1 MSNAKAVTD
10 ATFKAEVLENSKPV
24 IVDFWAEWCGPCR
37 MVAPVL
43 DEIAAEYGEKVDV
56 VKVNVEESGDTAME
70 YGITS
75 SPRST
80 FSKNGQ
86 VVKKSVGARP
96 KQALI
101 ADFEEY
107 IK

>member
-43 DEIAAEYGEKVDV
+43 DEIAAEYGEK
-56 VKVNVEESGDTAME
+56 
-70 YGITS
+70 
-75 SPRST
+75 
-80 FSKNGQ
+80 
-86 VVKKSVGARP
+86 
-96 KQALI
+96 

>member
-1 MSNAKAVTD
+1 
-10 ATFKAEVLENSKPV
+10 
-24 IVDFWAEWCGPCR
+24 

-75 SPRST
+75 IPRDLPFQRWAGCKEERRSPPQTGTHR
-80 FSKNGQ
+80 
-86 VVKKSVGARP
+86 
-96 KQALI
+96 
-101 ADFEEY
+101 
-107 IK
+107 

>member
-10 ATFKAEVLENSKPV
+10 ATFKAEVLDNSKPV

-56 VKVNVEESGDTAME
+56 VKVNVEESGDTAPWAND
-70 YGITS
+70 TS
-75 SPRST
+75 SGRRTGSSSSGTST
-80 FSKNGQ
+80 SPHVAQLMMGM
-86 VVKKSVGARP
+86 GAP
-96 KQALI
+96 Q
-101 ADFEEY
+101 
-107 IK
+107 

>member
-56 VKVNVEESGDTAME
+56 VKVKCRRERRHR
-70 YGITS
+70 YGIRHYFYPRDLPFQRWAGCKEERR
-75 SPRST
+75 SPPQTGTHR
-80 FSKNGQ
+80 
-86 VVKKSVGARP
+86 
-96 KQALI
+96 
-101 ADFEEY
+101 
-107 IK
+107 

>member
-1 MSNAKAVTD
+1 MSNAKSVTD
-10 ATFKAEVLENSKPV
+10 ATFKAEVLDNSKPV

-56 VKVNVEESGDTAME
+56 EESGDTAME
-70 YGITS
+70 YDITS
-75 SPRST
+75 IPAIYL
-80 FSKNGQ
+80 FKDGQ

>member
-10 ATFKAEVLENSKPV
+10 ATFKAEVLDNSKPV

-43 DEIAAEYGEKVDV
+43 DEI

-75 SPRST
+75 IPAIYL
-80 FSKNGQ
+80 FKDGQ

>member
-1 MSNAKAVTD
+1 MSKAKTVTD

-43 DEIAAEYGEKVDV
+43 DEIAAEYGDKVDV

-70 YGITS
+70 YDITS
-75 SPRST
+75 IPAIYL
-80 FSKNGQ
+80 FKAGQ
-86 VVKKSVGARP
+86 VVKRNVGARP
-96 KQALI
+96 TQALI

>member
-37 MVAPVL
+37 MVL

-75 SPRST
+75 IPAIYL
-80 FSKNGQ
+80 FKDGQ

-101 ADFEEY
+101 ADFGEY

>member
-10 ATFKAEVLENSKPV
+10 ATFKAEVLDNSKPV

-56 VKVNVEESGDTAME
+56 VKVNVEENGDTAME
-70 YGITS
+70 YDITS
-75 SPRST
+75 IPAIYL
-80 FSKNGQ
+80 FKDGQ
-86 VVKKSVGARP
+86 VVKRSVGARP

-101 ADFEEY
+101 ADIEEY

>member
-10 ATFKAEVLENSKPV
+10 ATFKAEVLDNSKPV

-70 YGITS
+70 YDITS
-75 SPRST
+75 NPAIYL
-80 FSKNGQ
+80 FKDGQ

>member
-1 MSNAKAVTD
+1 MSKAKTVTD
-10 ATFKAEVLENSKPV
+10 ATFKAEVLEDSKPM
-24 IVDFWAEWCGPCR
+24 IVDFLAEWWGPSR
-37 MVAPVL
+37 TVAPLL
-43 DEIAAEYGEKVDV
+43 DEIAAEYGDKVDV

-70 YGITS
+70 YDITS
-75 SPRST
+75 IPAIYL
-80 FSKNGQ
+80 FKDGQ
-86 VVKKSVGARP
+86 VVKRNVGARP

>member
-43 DEIAAEYGEKVDV
+43 AEIAAEYGEKVDV

-75 SPRST
+75 IPAIYL
-80 FSKNGQ
+80 FKDGQ
-86 VVKKSVGARP
+86 VVKKSVGASP

>member
-43 DEIAAEYGEKVDV
+43 DEIAAEYGDKVDV

-75 SPRST
+75 IPAIYL
-80 FSKNGQ
+80 FKDGQ
-86 VVKKSVGARP
+86 VVKKSGGARP